1 MHFLREAKEITAF
14 ISLAA
19 RCLLQSAFKQTLKKM
34 KYIIFLL
41 CTTITEHL
49 Y

>member
-19 RCLLQSAFKQTLKKM
+19 SCLLQSAFKQTQKNEI
-34 KYIIFLL
+34 YNIFAL
-41 CTTITEHL
+41 HNH